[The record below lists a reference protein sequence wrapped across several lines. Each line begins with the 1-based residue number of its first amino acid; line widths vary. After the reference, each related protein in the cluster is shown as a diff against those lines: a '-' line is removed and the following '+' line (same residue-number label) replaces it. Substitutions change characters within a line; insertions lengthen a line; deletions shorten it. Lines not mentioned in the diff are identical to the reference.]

1 MGFGVSQDRKGV
13 ADDENQMELPLM
25 FTHTYDTVEI
35 NTAVPWDELDDST
48 QLLARKVVDYYRMQA
63 SVRVDAQV
71 TIKSIT
77 LESDDKDM
85 GVVFSLVA
93 AVEPLGD
100 KDIDYESLFIDDDDE
115 DDE

>member
-1 MGFGVSQDRKGV
+1 MGLGVSQDRKGV
-13 ADDENQMELPLM
+13 TDDQNQMELPLM

-48 QLLARKVVDYYRMQA
+48 QLLAHKVVDYYRMQA
-63 SVRVDAQV
+63 SIRVDAQV

-93 AVEPLGD
+93 VVDPLGD
-100 KDIDYESLFIDDDDE
+100 NDIDYEELLNLDDDDDE
-115 DDE
+115 